1 MFLIPHPQIK
11 NCRWVK
17 WARHSQTEF
26 LLADILISLAICHR
40 DEKKKQKGEKE
51 KFTRLKKRPSHNCTA
66 KPENAEINSIN
77 QNNQVL

>member
-26 LLADILISLAICHR
+26 LLADIFISLAICHR
-40 DEKKKQKGEKE
+40 DEKKNQQVK
-51 KFTRLKKRPSHNCTA
+51 KKR
-66 KPENAEINSIN
+66 NSRD
-77 QNNQVL
+77 